1 MIDRYMFYKTQ
12 HDMNI
17 MTCPNNS
24 YNRVGLVECRIRKYY
39 VMLVNVLGVNRWNNI
54 KFIVGI

>member
-1 MIDRYMFYKTQ
+1 MFYKTQ

-39 VMLVNVLGVNRWNNI
+39 VMLVNVLGVNR
-54 KFIVGI
+54 